1 MSVLALVTC
10 PEEIGLVVPWAAK
23 FASVRE
29 SSLTILCWSYSPTPQ
44 EPETMSSED
53 SAVADS
59 LVVAVRDFISQPDSA
74 LPADDP
80 NRLANRFPE
89 VQDAIIQRLSHPDA
103 TAAMLERIEQEEP
116 LLAIA
121 AAKDPTG
128 RSSANDPLL
137 LRSPSNTVILYGR
150 GQTGLSKRRVFVG
163 TADCSNDGFAV
174 FLATLITKRTKSR
187 VNIARLEEESGEENI
202 EVGRREILQLMRD
215 MGVKPSARI
224 RRRVFLAGDS
234 TGLVAVAEGHDLVLI
249 GMNSRLSPREFL
261 EKSPDATVAIVKRAP
276 PLRLWDQG
284 KLRTDWLPR
293 ISPADHAD
301 LIQSLRHGSILSRD
315 FLVMLGLA
323 ASIASLGLLQDSAA
337 IVIGSMLLAPLMTP
351 MIGNGLALAQANPK
365 LGRRAMLSVFV
376 GFLLTL
382 LVSSLVAFVTP
393 GEEMTSQVL
402 ARGHPNILD
411 LLVAFFS
418 GAAAA
423 YAMAR
428 PSLTGTVAGVA
439 IATALVPPLCCSGIS
454 LVYCQFDVAEGAAL
468 LFVTNVAAIVLG
480 AALTFR
486 WMGVTGGRA
495 NVRQRLWVFRMV
507 GVFGILLIVLAFPLQ
522 RALQRNI
529 DTGKAQPNNFPLT
542 MAVTEA
548 LVEYIERTPDLELIA
563 SGRPSSAQDQADV
576 VLVLASPDPLSESY
590 ADKLI
595 EIVRREMDDEALIV
609 KVHCLQEAWQ
619 RK

>member
-1 MSVLALVTC
+1 MSILALVTS
-10 PEEIGLVVPWAAK
+10 PEEIVLVVPWAAK
-23 FASVRE
+23 VASVRE

-44 EPETMSSED
+44 PPEIMNIEASD
-53 SAVADS
+53 IADS
-59 LVVAVRDFISQPDSA
+59 LVVAVRDFISLPDST
-74 LPADDP
+74 LSADDP
-80 NRLANRFPE
+80 SRLACLFPA

-103 TAAMLERIEQEEP
+103 TAAMLERIVQEEP
-116 LLAIA
+116 MLAIA
-121 AAKDPTG
+121 AAKDQTG
-128 RSSANDPLL
+128 ESSSNDPLL
-137 LRSPSNTVILYGR
+137 LQSPSNTVILYGR
-150 GQTGLSKRRVFVG
+150 GQLQPPKRRVFVG
-163 TADCSNDGFAV
+163 TADSSNDGFAV
-174 FLATLITKRTKSR
+174 YLATLITKRSKSR

-202 EVGRREILQLMRD
+202 EVGRREISQLMRD
-215 MGVKPSARI
+215 MGVKPSARF
-224 RRRVFLAGDS
+224 RRRVFLDADAAG
-234 TGLVAVAEGHDLVLI
+234 LAAAAEGHDLALI
-249 GMNSRLSPREFL
+249 GMNSRLSPQEFL
-261 EKSPDATVAIVKRAP
+261 EKTRNTTVAVVKRAP

-301 LIQSLRHGSILSRD
+301 LIQSLRHGSILGRD

-323 ASIASLGLLQDSAA
+323 ASIASLGLLQDSPA

-365 LGRRAMLSVFV
+365 LGRRSLLSVFV

-382 LVSSLVAFVTP
+382 VVSSVVAFVTP

-402 ARGHPNILD
+402 ARGNPNILD

-428 PSLTGTVAGVA
+428 PSLIGTVAGVA

-454 LVYCQFDVAEGAAL
+454 LVYRRFDVAGGASL

-486 WMGVTGGRA
+486 WMGVSAGRA
-495 NVRQRLWVFRMV
+495 SARQRLWVFRMV
-507 GVFGILLIVLAFPLQ
+507 GIFGLLLIVLAFPLQ

-542 MAVTEA
+542 MEVTEA
-548 LVEYIERTPDLELIA
+548 LVEYIEKTPNLELIA
-563 SGRPSSAQDQADV
+563 SGRPSSPQDQADV
-576 VLVLASPDPLSESY
+576 VLVLASPSPLSESY
-590 ADKLI
+590 ADELI
-595 EIVRREMDDEALIV
+595 AIVRREMDDETLVV